1 MHTFTKK
8 LLALMLG
15 AVLLLGLLA
24 GCGEQK
30 APAKETVGNDTPKEA
45 ILSGML
51 ILTGQASFKISYDQE
66 GMVMEIGAANEDAE
80 AIVSAYTDFAGK
92 STSTVV
98 KELLTATAEATLL
111 RGAKNIVVKLA
122 IGSQLPSETFLDGVA
137 NTAAEAV
144 ADNGATGYVVA
155 IGLEDLDAEGYIN
168 AENAQALLKNQ
179 LGVTEFELYNGE
191 NTPRNGCYTVNVK
204 AGDVEGSYLIDAVTG
219 IITETVDEEPAEPE
233 YVEEEE
239 FDAAFEETSPV
250 MDEDVEADVP
260 EDEPNE

>member
-8 LLALMLG
+8 LLALVLSALML
-15 AVLLLGLLA
+15 LSLLA
-24 GCGEQK
+24 GCGGEK
-30 APAKETVGNDTPKEA
+30 APAQETIGTNTPEA
-45 ILSGML
+45 PVLSGML
-51 ILTGQASFKISYDQE
+51 VLTAQASFKISYDQD
-66 GMVMEIGAANEDAE
+66 GMVMEIAAVNEEAE
-80 AIVSAYTDFAGK
+80 SIVAGYTDFIGK

-111 RGAKNIVVKLA
+111 REAKNIVLKLA
-122 IGSQLPSETFLDGVA
+122 VGSQLPSETFLDGIA
-137 NTAAEAV
+137 KDAAEAV

-155 IGLEDLDAEGYIN
+155 IGLEGLDAEGYIN

-191 NTPRNGCYTVNVK
+191 NTPRNDCYTVYIK
-204 AGDVEGSYLIDAVTG
+204 AGDMEGSYLIDAVTG
-219 IITETVDEEPAEPE
+219 IITETVDEEPAEPDYIE
-233 YVEEEE
+233 DEE